1 MKESSD
7 TQHDV
12 IVGIG
17 ARVYDE
23 SFRKATVKATNTM
36 EGFKQEFKRISSELQ
51 FTARAKASGQAK
63 ATAADRLN
71 GRIEELST
79 KAEKVK
85 KGEKVAE
92 PTAQEIA
99 AAEVS
104 GKTLA
109 GKKATQAANAK
120 TGITGIVGIYAFRHA
135 TRFGQE
141 FLKTIIQ
148 LRIENDKLTKGYSK
162 LGNQLNTFNARVKGI
177 KTNLSEVVNAT
188 LEPMVKTMNTLLAYV
203 GSFTKQVSKLPTPL
217 KEIIGALT
225 TATMVIPV
233 VTGLIFVLRYY
244 LGRVNATMIVQAK
257 AGSLLAKVWVNY
269 GKSIL
274 TVTKYLILAIIM
286 TMALVNLFK
295 KVEESAK
302 EAGKGLSSFDDVNI
316 LQQGEGGVGQ
326 ELQDSLD
333 KATKSAKA
341 LSVAILAIGTA
352 WTAINIVKD
361 LKDLKN
367 LKNSLF
373 VSGQVLAVVA
383 VLTSL
388 YFIGK
393 NVIDTIKTIKEIW
406 GNMSVPEKIITG
418 ILTLTTV
425 LRGVAGAIMLVWGAL
440 TRNWAMIIGGV
451 LSLGAGIGASFGIS
465 AIAENL
471 KNKYS
476 KQNETNTIP
485 AAAHGAVVK
494 SATVTMVGE
503 GKYSE
508 AIVPLG
514 NSPEF
519 TTMKQDITNAVLA
532 GLGQTRI
539 AGQPINVIVNVDKD
553 YIYKSY
559 NQVAK
564 QNGVK

>member
-17 ARVYDE
+17 ARVDNE
-23 SFRKATVKATNTM
+23 SFKKSTDISREHLLQAIQGVKGVGRDLKLAAAAKKFGSNVASD
-36 EGFKQEFKRISSELQ
+36 FKNYIQKTFVEPAQKIETLPKEL
-51 FTARAKASGQAK
+51 RAKG
-63 ATAADRLN
+63 
-71 GRIEELST
+71 
-79 KAEKVK
+79 
-85 KGEKVAE
+85 

-104 GKTLA
+104 SKTRA

-162 LGNQLNTFNARVKGI
+162 LGNQLKTFNARVKGI
-177 KTNLSEVVNAT
+177 KTNLGEVVSSA
-188 LEPMVKTMNTLLAYV
+188 LEPMVKLLNTLLAYV

-225 TATMVIPV
+225 TAAIVIPV
-233 VTGLIFVLRYY
+233 VTGLVFILRYY
-244 LGRVNATMIVQAK
+244 MGRVNATMIVQAK

-269 GKSIL
+269 GKTIVNVMS
-274 TVTKYLILAIIM
+274 YLALAIIM
-286 TMALVNLFK
+286 TMAIVNLLK
-295 KVEESAK
+295 KTEESAK
-302 EAGKGLSSFDDVNI
+302 DAGKGLASFDDVNV
-316 LQQGEGGVGQ
+316 LQQGEGGIGQ

-341 LSVAILAIGTA
+341 LSIAILAIGSALTA
-352 WTAINIVKD
+352 MKIVKSVWKGAD
-361 LKDLKN
+361 ALRVVMGVHVWLPIALAIGAVVTVIIKLVQSI
-367 LKNSLF
+367 SLLVENWKSLPTGTKV
-373 VSGQVLAVVA
+373 VSILLAVA
-383 VLTSL
+383 SA
-388 YFIGK
+388 
-393 NVIDTIKTIKEIW
+393 
-406 GNMSVPEKIITG
+406 
-418 ILTLTTV
+418 ILV
-425 LRGVAGAIMLVWGAL
+425 VAGAIMIAKNALIGNWIGVGLGAL
-440 TRNWAMIIGGV
+440 LA
-451 LSLGAGIGASFGIS
+451 GAGVGAAFGTEAIVKS
-465 AIAENL
+465 AVKKAD
-471 KNKYS
+471 
-476 KQNETNTIP
+476 ETKTVP
-485 AAAHGAVVK
+485 AAAHGAIVK

-503 GKYSE
+503 GKYNE

-532 GLGQTRI
+532 GLGSTRTT
-539 AGQPINVIVNVDKD
+539 GQPINVIVNVDKD

>member
-7 TQHDV
+7 TQQDV

-36 EGFKQEFKRISSELQ
+36 KGFKQEFERISSELQ

-71 GRIEELST
+71 GKIKELST

-85 KGEKVAE
+85 KGEKVAGL
-92 PTAQEIA
+92 TAQEIA

-104 GKTLA
+104 GKTLK
-109 GKKATQAANAK
+109 GKKRTQKANAES
-120 TGITGIVGIYAFRHA
+120 GITGIVGIYAFRHA
-135 TRFGQE
+135 TRLGQE

-162 LGNQLNTFNARVKGI
+162 LGNQLKTFNARVKGI
-177 KTNLSEVVNAT
+177 KTNLGSLVSSI
-188 LEPMVKTMNTLLAYV
+188 LEPSLNVFNTLLAYI
-203 GSFTKQVSKLPTPL
+203 GSFTKQLSKLPTPF
-217 KEIIGALT
+217 KEIMGFMTAALII
-225 TATMVIPV
+225 IPII
-233 VTGLIFVLRYY
+233 TGLIFILRYY
-244 LGRVNATMIVQAK
+244 LGRVNATMIVQAE

-367 LKNSLF
+367 SLF

-418 ILTLTTV
+418 LLTLTTV
-425 LRGVAGAIMLVWGAL
+425 LMGVAGAIMLVWGAL

-451 LSLGAGIGASFGIS
+451 LSLGAGVGASFGIS

-471 KNKYS
+471 KNKYG
-476 KQNETNTIP
+476 KQNETKTVP

-532 GLGQTRI
+532 GLGQTRMS
-539 AGQPINVIVNVDKD
+539 GQPINVIVNVDKD

>member
-7 TQHDV
+7 TQQDV

-17 ARVYDE
+17 ARVDDE
-23 SFRKATVKATNTM
+23 SFRKATALATTGIRQKIENMARDMARMRAAREVGQAATDAVL
-36 EGFKQEFKRISSELQ
+36 KTDKEL
-51 FTARAKASGQAK
+51 TKMAKNIETPPAELRAKGLTAK
-63 ATAADRLN
+63 
-71 GRIEELST
+71 
-79 KAEKVK
+79 
-85 KGEKVAE
+85 
-92 PTAQEIA
+92 EIA

-104 GKTLA
+104 GKTLK
-109 GKKATQAANAK
+109 GKKRTQKANAES
-120 TGITGIVGIYAFRHA
+120 GITGIVGIYAFRHA
-135 TRFGQE
+135 TRLGQE

-162 LGNQLNTFNARVKGI
+162 LGSQLKTFNARVKGI
-177 KTNLSEVVNAT
+177 KTNLGSLVSSI
-188 LEPMVKTMNTLLAYV
+188 LEPSLNVFNTLLAYI
-203 GSFTKQVSKLPTPL
+203 GSFTKRLSKLPTPL
-217 KEIIGALT
+217 KEIMGFM
-225 TATMVIPV
+225 TASLIIIPII
-233 VTGLIFVLRYY
+233 TGLIFILRYY
-244 LGRVNATMIVQAK
+244 LGRVNATMIVQAE

-274 TVTKYLILAIIM
+274 TVTKYLIFAIIM

-302 EAGKGLSSFDDVNI
+302 DAGKGLSSFDDVNI

-367 LKNSLF
+367 SLF

-418 ILTLTTV
+418 LLTFTTV
-425 LRGVAGAIMLVWGAL
+425 LIGVAGAIMLVWGAL

-476 KQNETNTIP
+476 KQNEIKTVP

-532 GLGQTRI
+532 GLGQTRMT
-539 AGQPINVIVNVDKD
+539 GQPINVIVNVDKD

>member
-23 SFRKATVKATNTM
+23 GFKKATVKATNTM
-36 EGFKQEFKRISSELQ
+36 KGFKQEFKRISSELQ

-71 GRIEELST
+71 GKIEELST

-85 KGEKVAE
+85 KGKKVAE

-104 GKTLA
+104 GKTLK
-109 GKKATQAANAK
+109 GKKRTQKANAES
-120 TGITGIVGIYAFRHA
+120 GITGIVGIYAFRHA
-135 TRFGQE
+135 TRLGQE

-162 LGNQLNTFNARVKGI
+162 LGSQLKTFNARVKGI
-177 KTNLSEVVNAT
+177 KTNLGSLVSSI
-188 LEPMVKTMNTLLAYV
+188 LEPSLNVFNTLLAYM
-203 GSFTKQVSKLPTPL
+203 GSFTKQLSKLPTPF
-217 KEIIGALT
+217 KEIMGFMTAALII
-225 TATMVIPV
+225 IPII
-233 VTGLIFVLRYY
+233 TGLIFILRYY
-244 LGRVNATMIVQAK
+244 LGRVNATMIVQAE

-302 EAGKGLSSFDDVNI
+302 DAGKGLSSFDDVNI

-367 LKNSLF
+367 SLF

-418 ILTLTTV
+418 LLTLTTV
-425 LRGVAGAIMLVWGAL
+425 LMGVAGAIMLVWGAL

-451 LSLGAGIGASFGIS
+451 LSLGAGVGASFGVS

-476 KQNETNTIP
+476 KQNETKTVP

-532 GLGQTRI
+532 GLGQTRMT
-539 AGQPINVIVNVDKD
+539 GQPINVIVNVDKD